1 MTRKHLLAGLAALAL
16 MALAVPAEA
25 APVEFTEGFSVS
37 IDTAWTSAP
46 APAAPVVV
54 PAAPI
59 ATPSGPAVP
68 ADAPSGAPSPA
79 TIAEPAVAADELAE
93 LSGQGDAPLAV
104 LTEQSLTAL
113 NSGNAVIGA
122 NVGSGAISI
131 DANAF
136 SGFDGIGNFVINSGH
151 NNTLQSSLSVSI
163 VLAPAGGN

>member
-1 MTRKHLLAGLAALAL
+1 MTRKHLLAGLAAAAL

-37 IDTAWTSAP
+37 VDTAWVSAP
-46 APAAPVVV
+46 APAALAVVALPVT
-54 PAAPI
+54 PAAEEPD
-59 ATPSGPAVP
+59 ADPAL
-68 ADAPSGAPSPA
+68 S
-79 TIAEPAVAADELAE
+79 EPAIAQDELAD
-93 LSGQGDAPLAV
+93 LAGQGDGSPIAV

-122 NVGSGAISI
+122 NVGSGSISI

-163 VLAPAGGN
+163 VLAPGGN